1 MKISKT
7 NLAGVALMLVG
18 GVLAILKSVNEDK
31 LMEEKSEQKINER
44 NNANLLTEN
53 TSEEESTETTEE

>member
-31 LMEEKSEQKINER
+31 LMEEKIDQKINER
-44 NNANLLTEN
+44 NNSNLLPGET
-53 TSEEESTETTEE
+53 TEEESTETTEE